1 MLLATAALA
10 VAALLAAPARAVQL
24 EFSDCLSKSYQDA
37 GGIRFTPLYVDA
49 SFDTANSSHVFSMT
63 VYGNVSGSS
72 NPSES
77 LPSWNDS
84 EWEDPNWTTGKI
96 VNQYNNG
103 NITNLKTTVNVLSYR
118 PYRNASSFCSRLG
131 TDSCPLSPVFNASEI
146 TLPDGL
152 PSFTLSEALNSSFAL
167 TTFATT
173 FLIIYGQGT
182 GGTGTQIG
190 CISVNATPTMG
201 STGNIFTIVPLIIII
216 FVAAVNILAAM
227 FCPWGTTDIF
237 KWSSN
242 HSREITDLLR
252 LVTPGFADCLQYF
265 QFVALTSSLSLDFPG
280 YYRPIV
286 SRVSWSTLLF
296 DTPFVSNDPSWDSLV
311 DGLYVTNSTH
321 GLGDVGQLIGL
332 SSEYDLWPCM
342 MVWLMVIIACVLLLS
357 QLGFLVR
364 RIYRFVANIPKEDL
378 RKKNLPFSLG
388 NIVRI
393 VFNFFLLP
401 IVALS
406 VFQISIGGDSPT
418 SLPIL
423 ASLSLLAVLGTTAWI
438 GWVILR
444 TVPRSDL
451 FDQLPTLLLYGPV
464 YNTYTD
470 HGPPFALVPI
480 CLTILRGIAI
490 GGAQGSGVAQI
501 SILALAEGMMVVA
514 IVIYQPYDHET
525 SMNLYTGIFAFVR
538 LIVVLLMVAFAP
550 TLGITEGPKGWVGYA
565 ILVIHGC
572 VIIFGFFLNA
582 LQTLVEVLAR
592 MLGAGGHT
600 TGGLSK
606 IFGPRQLSR
615 RMTHRGHGATSKQ
628 SHLSQTAMLEADP
641 NRPGYYMPSGHAR
654 NESAGSLSGINRHN
668 RSSSGFDFE
677 ELAYHPTVTRNFDS
691 ATNSTGPNTPAEA
704 TSFSFLQSNPSRP
717 AAVAMTATSDPY
729 YRPPRTRRE
738 ATNSMPSNAAQGALA
753 KDTRRPSVAATNDH
767 VDLEADRDRSA
778 TPAPY
783 AIDLAPRA
791 DYSTREVDLYYGL
804 RGPALNS
811 ERPGRRLGT
820 GPADPTGPVATAIGW
835 MRALVMGKTKEKGKG
850 FEVVRSH
857 RMLPEMRDELEREPP
872 PEGVP
877 VATAMSRKGPIE
889 SDDDDQPKPRD
900 WTISASALAHHRG
913 NSSTVVGEPS
923 RGADYHPGSRVDDE
937 AAADGES
944 APLETGSKSPPQRP
958 FSAGS
963 NRVPSP
969 VSSISSGFVSRDVS
983 IDGNEGSPGIPMRSH
998 PHVSATPM
1006 PFLRSTS
1013 EASTTASRT
1022 RHPSMS
1028 STVILDGNSNQGSTR
1043 SMHRSTPSFGQVYQ
1057 YNVVMDDVRL
1067 SQSTR
1072 DPLDFDA
1079 EAQQAQLDSGSLS
1092 RPVSGSYWK

>member
-1 MLLATAALA
+1 
-10 VAALLAAPARAVQL
+10 
-24 EFSDCLSKSYQDA
+24 
-37 GGIRFTPLYVDA
+37 
-49 SFDTANSSHVFSMT
+49 MT

-72 NPSES
+72 NPAES
-77 LPSWNDS
+77 LPAWDDS
-84 EWEDPNWTTGKI
+84 MWQDDSWTTGKI
-96 VNQYNNG
+96 VNRYNNG
-103 NITNLKTTVNVLSYR
+103 NITNLKTNINVLNYR
-118 PYRNASSFCSRLG
+118 PYRNASSFCSRLETG
-131 TDSCPLSPVFNASEI
+131 SCPLGPVFNALDSSF
-146 TLPDGL
+146 PRNL
-152 PSFTLSEALNSSFAL
+152 PSFTMSESFNSSFSL
-167 TTFATT
+167 TTLSTT

-190 CISVNATPTMG
+190 CVSVNATPDMG
-201 STGNIFTIVPLIIII
+201 SIGNVFIIVPLITLI
-216 FVAAVNILAAM
+216 FVASVNIIAAM

-265 QFVALTSSLSLDFPG
+265 QFAVLTSSLSLDFPG
-280 YYRPIV
+280 FYRPIV
-286 SRVSWSTLLF
+286 SRVSWSSLLF
-296 DTPFVSNDPSWDSLV
+296 DTSFVSSKPTWDALI

-321 GLGDVGQLIGL
+321 GLGNVGQLIGL
-332 SSEYDLWPCM
+332 PTENDLWPCM
-342 MVWLMVIIACVLLLS
+342 MVWLLVIIACVLLLS

-364 RIYRFVANIPKEDL
+364 RMYRFVANIPKEDL

-388 NIVRI
+388 NVVRI

-401 IVALS
+401 FVTLS
-406 VFQISIGGDSPT
+406 VFQISVGGSAPT
-418 SLPIL
+418 SLPIM
-423 ASLSLLAVLGTTAWI
+423 ASLSLIVLLGAIAWI

-480 CLTILRGIAI
+480 CLTLLRGIAI
-490 GGAQGSGVAQI
+490 GGAQNSGVAQI
-501 SILALAEGMMVVA
+501 SILALCEGLMLVA
-514 IVIYQPYDHET
+514 IITYQPYDRET
-525 SMNLYTGIFAFVR
+525 SMNLYMGIFAFVR
-538 LIVVLLMVAFAP
+538 LIVILLMVAFAP
-550 TLGITEGPKGWVGYA
+550 TLGITEGSRGWVGYA

-582 LQTLVEVLAR
+582 LQTLTEVLAR

-615 RMTHRGHGATSKQ
+615 RMTHRAHGAASKQ

-654 NESAGSLSGINRHN
+654 NGSAGSLTGINRHT

-677 ELAYHPTVTRNFDS
+677 ELAYPIGTRNLDS
-691 ATNSTGPNTPAEA
+691 TTSSTGPNTPAEV

-717 AAVAMTATSDPY
+717 AAVAVSAASDPY

-738 ATNSMPSNAAQGALA
+738 ATSSMPPSTTQGASA
-753 KDTRRPSVAATNDH
+753 KDTRRVSVAVPNDT
-767 VDLEADRDRSA
+767 DLEADRDRSG

-835 MRALVMGKTKEKGKG
+835 MRTLVMGKTKEKGKG

-857 RMLPEMRDELEREPP
+857 RMLPEMRDELERDPP

-889 SDDDDQPKPRD
+889 SDDDDDPKPRD
-900 WTISASALAHHRG
+900 WTISASALAHHRSG
-913 NSSTVVGEPS
+913 SKTNVGESS
-923 RGADYHPGSRVDDE
+923 RGGDYHPGSRVDDE
-937 AAADGES
+937 AAVDGES
-944 APLETGSKSPPQRP
+944 APLETGTRSPPRRP
-958 FSAGS
+958 FSPAS
-963 NRVPSP
+963 HIIKRIPSP
-969 VSSISSGFVSRDVS
+969 VSSISSGFVSRDIS
-983 IDGNEGSPGIPMRSH
+983 IDGDDESSGIPMRSH
-998 PHVSATPM
+998 PHISTTPM

-1013 EASTTASRT
+1013 ETSTTTASGT
-1022 RHPSMS
+1022 RHPSIT
-1028 STVILDGNSNQGSTR
+1028 STVILDGSSNQGSMR
-1043 SMHRSTPSFGQVYQ
+1043 SEHRSNPSFGQVHQ
-1057 YNVVMDDVRL
+1057 YNVVMDDVRR
-1067 SQSTR
+1067 SSPTR
-1072 DPLDFDA
+1072 DPLDVDA
-1079 EAQQAQLDSGSLS
+1079 EAQQAQLDNGSLT
-1092 RPVSGSYWK
+1092 RRASGPYWK